1 MDKLNILVMGLD
13 PFHLEHIKHIRH
25 AERYAFH
32 GLLDIKEVVKPVDY
46 PFEQMLKKAEARVR
60 EFPEVAGI
68 ITHWDFPASTM
79 MPILCERLGL
89 RSASIEAVLKCE
101 HKYWSRLEQ
110 KAVIP
115 ELVPEF
121 CAIDPFA
128 EDPAALIEIDYP
140 FWLKPVKGFSSHLG
154 FRIDSLEDFQRA
166 IPIIRRQI
174 RRIGEPF
181 NVALSYAERPAEIR
195 EVDGNWC
202 IAEEIIKGKQ
212 CGIEGFVHEGRFAV
226 HGGVDTVKDT
236 KRQSFTRYEYPSQ
249 WPERIQARM
258 YAASEK
264 LMQHIG
270 FDNSP
275 FGVEFFWNEETD
287 ELGILEVNTR
297 ISQSHSDQF
306 IKVEGASN
314 HQVAVDVAL
323 GKDPEFCR
331 GEGKYQIAAKFM
343 LRRYADG
350 DATVTRVPIREEI
363 ERVQASEPDCFIELE
378 VEEGDRL
385 SELRDQ
391 DSYSYE
397 LANIWLGAQSQDE
410 LLDKYRKVA
419 EQLHFEFSD
428 GGQPEAFQF
437 EKVRY

>member
-1 MDKLNILVMGLD
+1 MEKLTILVMGLD
-13 PFHLEHIKHIRH
+13 PFHLEHVKHIRD
-25 AERYAFH
+25 AEHYDFH
-32 GLLDIKEVVKPVDY
+32 GLLDVSEVVKPADY
-46 PFEQMLKKAEARVR
+46 PFERMLEKAEARAR

-79 MPILCERLGL
+79 LPILCQRLGL
-89 RSASIEAVLKCE
+89 HAAPVDAVLKCE

-110 KAVIP
+110 QAVIP

-128 EDPAALIEIDYP
+128 DDPASQIDIDYP

-154 FRIDSLEDFQRA
+154 FRIDNREDFDRA
-166 IPIIRRQI
+166 IPIIRKHI

-181 NVALSYAERPAEIR
+181 NAALRYASELPPEIR
-195 EVDGNWC
+195 KIDGNCC
-202 IAEEIIKGKQ
+202 IAEQIMKGRQ
-212 CGIEGFVHEGRFAV
+212 CGIEGFVHNGRFAV
-226 HGGVDTVKDT
+226 HGAVDTVKDT
-236 KRQSFTRYEYPSQ
+236 KRWSFTRYEFPSA

-258 YAASEK
+258 YEAAEK
-264 LMQHIG
+264 LMRQVG
-270 FDNSP
+270 FDDSP
-275 FGVEFFWNEETD
+275 FGVEFFWNEEND

-323 GKDPEFCR
+323 GREPAFCR
-331 GEGKYQIAAKFM
+331 DAGKYAVAAKFM
-343 LRRYADG
+343 LRRYAD
-350 DATVTRVPIREEI
+350 AVVTRVPSEE
-363 ERVQASEPDCFIELE
+363 EVKAAARSEPDCFIELE
-378 VEEGDRL
+378 VKEGDQL

-391 DSYSYE
+391 DSYSFE
-397 LANIWLGAQSQDE
+397 LANIWLGAQTQDE